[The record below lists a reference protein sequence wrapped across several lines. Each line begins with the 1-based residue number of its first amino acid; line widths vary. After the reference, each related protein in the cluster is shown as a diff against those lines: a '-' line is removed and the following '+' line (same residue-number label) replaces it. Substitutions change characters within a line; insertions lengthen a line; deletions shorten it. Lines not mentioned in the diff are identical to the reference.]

1 MPPVCFFYSQISSV
15 LWGMSSPT
23 ALPWM
28 VVSAK
33 TSLLSFQCTA
43 VTNLPVMSA
52 LQNNES
58 FWSTLSWTA
67 ACCCF
72 LLSHMQGFQP
82 PKDVWIVEER
92 CKSCIH
98 EDDVLASDNFPWDL
112 LQLCLPSPSLLCFLP
127 CHCRFEAYN
136 STLTLHLPS
145 DKLYFNTTVVNNTVV
160 SAFLLSSNGPL
171 PELAISNL

>member
-1 MPPVCFFYSQISSV
+1 
-15 LWGMSSPT
+15 
-23 ALPWM
+23 M

-33 TSLLSFQCTA
+33 TSLFCLSSVLLSRTSLSC
-43 VTNLPVMSA
+43 LLCKIMSHSDQHYLGP
-52 LQNNES
+52 LQENP
-58 FWSTLSWTA
+58 F
-67 ACCCF
+67 CCF
-72 LLSHMQGFQP
+72 LLSHMQGFQT
-82 PKDVWIVEER
+82 PKDLWIVEER
-92 CKSCIH
+92 CKSCPH

-127 CHCRFEAYN
+127 CHCRFEGYN